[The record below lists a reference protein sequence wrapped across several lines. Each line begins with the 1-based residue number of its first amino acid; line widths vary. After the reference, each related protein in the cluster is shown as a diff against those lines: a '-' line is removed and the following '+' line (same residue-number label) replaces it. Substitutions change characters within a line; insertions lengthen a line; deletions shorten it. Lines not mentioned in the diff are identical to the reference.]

1 MQRGAQT
8 HHLAIRG
15 FGSPGT
21 GVMKIAWEVRSGTD
35 EIMGEW
41 VSGEFRGE
49 GLPFFIPPLYESA
62 IRVLLGFHVSYSLL
76 SALLLRIALPHPY
89 LKTYS
94 ALVLEQ

>member
-1 MQRGAQT
+1 MSKLAHAFLAEAPNSMQRGAQT

-41 VSGEFRGE
+41 VSGEIRGE
-49 GLPFFIPPLYESA
+49 GLPSFISSPFEFAMPYEC
-62 IRVLLGFHVSYSLL
+62 
-76 SALLLRIALPHPY
+76 
-89 LKTYS
+89 
-94 ALVLEQ
+94 